1 MKTGMV
7 LEGGGMRGLYT
18 TGVLDVF
25 MKNQI
30 WVDGVVSVSAGATF
44 GCNYKSQQIGRALR
58 YNLKYCRDP
67 RYNSFRSL
75 LKTGDL
81 FGVDFCYRQ
90 LPYELDIFDT
100 ETYEKTPVDFYVT
113 CTDVQ
118 TGKPVYKLC
127 PKGDAVDIEWI
138 RASASLPI
146 VARVVNIDGR
156 GYLDGGISD
165 SIPLAALQ
173 NLGFAHNIVVLTQ
186 PAGYR
191 KSKNSMLPLIKLKM
205 RKYPAVVEC
214 MANRHIMYNGE
225 LDYVEKCAK
234 EGHTLV
240 ICPSRKIDIGRT
252 EKDPQKLQAM
262 YDLGVH
268 DAESKL
274 REIKEFL
281 GAAQR
286 TD

>member
-25 MKNQI
+25 LENQI

-44 GCNYKSQQIGRALR
+44 GCNYKSQQKGRALR

-81 FGVDFCYRQ
+81 FGVDFCYHT
-90 LPYELDIFDT
+90 LPRKLDIFDT
-100 ETYEKTPVDFYVT
+100 KTYEKTPVDFYVT

-118 TGKPVYKLC
+118 TGKPVYQLC
-127 PKGDAVDIEWI
+127 PKGDDRDIEWI

-146 VARVVNIDGR
+146 VARVVNIDGK

-165 SIPLAALQ
+165 SIPLKALQ
-173 NLGFAHNIVVLTQ
+173 NLGFQHNIVVLTQ
-186 PAGYR
+186 PEGYR

-205 RKYPAVVEC
+205 KKYPAIIEC
-214 MANRHIMYNGE
+214 MANRHIMYNNE
-225 LDYVEKCAK
+225 LDYVEKCVH
-234 EGHTLV
+234 EGHTLA
-240 ICPSRKIDIGRT
+240 IRPSKKIDIGRT
-252 EKDPQKLQAM
+252 EKNKDKLQQM
-262 YDLGVH
+262 YDLGRK
-268 DAESKL
+268 DAENKL
-274 REIKEFL
+274 QEIKEFL
-281 GAAQR
+281 SQAK
-286 TD
+286 